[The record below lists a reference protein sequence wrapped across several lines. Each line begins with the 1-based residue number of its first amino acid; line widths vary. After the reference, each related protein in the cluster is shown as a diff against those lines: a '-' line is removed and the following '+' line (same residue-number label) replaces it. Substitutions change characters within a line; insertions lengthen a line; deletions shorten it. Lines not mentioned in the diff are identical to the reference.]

1 MILRNI
7 FITIISLTLTSSF
20 NCMAQDDST
29 PPEDTHPKSPS
40 EVLSQFSLGSALG
53 GESASVPKV
62 GLKTYKFTALIGK
75 AEWDFYLY
83 NSVPVL
89 SISAADSEKYFRND
103 LVSQLGG
110 LLNVSLGRTGYFGNK
125 DNPDMQDIKGV
136 RYEFKAGGKAVDVL
150 ESESGNK
157 SIVPVLQST
166 LDISYLIPLF
176 KSAPKGETI
185 SWNRDD
191 MIGNLSLRFIGAI
204 QYVADTKVYDD
215 YYTSRRGNRPDP
227 LLFSGTFDLFFYI
240 TDQVYIKAGYTFTNQ
255 TTIDAVPFLAITYGK
270 L

>member
-1 MILRNI
+1 MIRLNIYLI
-7 FITIISLTLTSSF
+7 FISLVLTSSF
-20 NCMAQDDST
+20 NCLAQDDNTS
-29 PPEDTHPKSPS
+29 PEDTHPKSPS

-125 DNPDMQDIKGV
+125 DNPNMQDIKGV

-150 ESESGNK
+150 ESESGYK

-176 KSAPKGETI
+176 KSAPRGETI

-191 MIGNLSLRFIGAI
+191 MI
-204 QYVADTKVYDD
+204 
-215 YYTSRRGNRPDP
+215 SRRGNRPDP
-227 LLFSGTFDLFFYI
+227 VLFSGTFDLFFYI

-255 TTIDAVPFLAITYGK
+255 ETIKAVPFLAISYGK